1 MTRQQFRNDNTEGYT
16 ARELAELNRRFDLAL
31 AEYDEAERDN
41 ESIRAAVAERVLA
54 DFDGPRPS
62 HRRVRIPVPTYAGM
76 A

>member
-1 MTRQQFRNDNTEGYT
+1 MGQSTRQQFRNDNTEGYT

-54 DFDGPRPS
+54 DFDGPG
-62 HRRVRIPVPTYAGM
+62 RRTGE
-76 A
+76 

>member
-16 ARELAELNRRFDLAL
+16 ARDNELAEVNRRFDLAL

-54 DFDGPRPS
+54 DFDGPG
-62 HRRVRIPVPTYAGM
+62 RRTGE
-76 A
+76 